1 MFKGGM
7 PNMQQMMEQMQKMQE
22 AMARV
27 QVDMANKIV
36 AGDAGGGMVRVTVN
50 GKQQILKVEI
60 ARDVVNPEEKD
71 MLEDLVL
78 TATNQ
83 ALEKAGALA
92 QEEIKKVT
100 GGALPNIPG
109 LPGF

>member
-7 PNMQQMMEQMQKMQE
+7 PNMQQMMKQMQKMQE

-27 QVDMANKIV
+27 QEELANKLV
-36 AGDAGGGMVRVTVN
+36 TGDAGGGMVRVTVN
-50 GKQQILKVEI
+50 GKQQIQKVEI
-60 ARDVVNPEEKD
+60 AADVVNPAEKD
-71 MLEDLVL
+71 LLEDMVL

-92 QEEIKKVT
+92 QEEMRKVT
-100 GGALPNIPG
+100 GGAIPG

>member
-1 MFKGGM
+1 MLKGGM
-7 PNMQQMMEQMQKMQE
+7 PNMQQMMKQMQKMQE

-27 QVDMANKIV
+27 QDELAGKSVT
-36 AGDAGGGMVRVTVN
+36 GDAGGGMVRVTVN
-50 GKQQILKVEI
+50 GKQQVQKIEI
-60 ARDVVNPEEKD
+60 AAEVVNPSEKD
-71 MLEDLVL
+71 LLEDMVL
-78 TATNQ
+78 AATNQ

-92 QEEIKKVT
+92 QEEMRKVT

>member
-7 PNMQQMMEQMQKMQE
+7 PNMQQMMKQMQKMQE
-22 AMARV
+22 AMARA
-27 QVDMANKIV
+27 QEDLANKSV
-36 AGDAGGGMVRVTVN
+36 TGDAGGGMVRVTVT

-60 ARDVVNPEEKD
+60 SRDVVNPEEKD
-71 MLEDLVL
+71 LLEDLVL

-92 QEEIKKVT
+92 QEEMKKVT

>member
-7 PNMQQMMEQMQKMQE
+7 PNMQQMMKQMQKMQE
-22 AMARV
+22 AMVRV
-27 QVDMANKIV
+27 QVDLATKSV
-36 AGDAGGGMVRVTVN
+36 TGDAGGGMVKVTVS

-60 ARDVVNPEEKD
+60 NAEVVNPAEKD
-71 MLEDLVL
+71 LLEDMVL

-83 ALEKAGALA
+83 ALEKAAALA
-92 QEEIKKVT
+92 QEEMKKVT
-100 GGALPNIPG
+100 GGAVPG

>member
-7 PNMQQMMEQMQKMQE
+7 PNMQQMMKQMQKMQE

-27 QVDMANKIV
+27 QEDLANRSV
-36 AGDAGGGMVRVTVN
+36 TGDAGGGMVKVTAS
-50 GKQQILKVEI
+50 GKQQILKIEI
-60 ARDVVNPEEKD
+60 NPEVVNPADKD
-71 MLEDLVL
+71 LLEDMVL

-83 ALEKAGALA
+83 ALEKAAALA
-92 QEEIKKVT
+92 QEEMKKAT
-100 GGALPNIPG
+100 GGVVPG

>member
-7 PNMQQMMEQMQKMQE
+7 PNMQQMMKQMQKMQE

-27 QVDMANKIV
+27 QEDLANRSV
-36 AGDAGGGMVRVTVN
+36 TGDAGGGMVKVTVS

-60 ARDVVNPEEKD
+60 NAEVVNAAEKD
-71 MLEDLVL
+71 LLEDMVL

-83 ALEKAGALA
+83 ALEKAAALA
-92 QEEIKKVT
+92 QEEMKKVT
-100 GGALPNIPG
+100 GGVVPG

>member
-7 PNMQQMMEQMQKMQE
+7 PNMQQMVKQMQKMQE

-27 QVDMANKIV
+27 QEELATKLVT
-36 AGDAGGGMVRVTVN
+36 GDAGGGMVRVTVN
-50 GKQQILKVEI
+50 GKQQIQKVEI
-60 ARDVVNPEEKD
+60 AADVVNPVEKD
-71 MLEDLVL
+71 LLEDMVL

-92 QEEIKKVT
+92 QDEMRKVT
-100 GGALPNIPG
+100 GGAIPG